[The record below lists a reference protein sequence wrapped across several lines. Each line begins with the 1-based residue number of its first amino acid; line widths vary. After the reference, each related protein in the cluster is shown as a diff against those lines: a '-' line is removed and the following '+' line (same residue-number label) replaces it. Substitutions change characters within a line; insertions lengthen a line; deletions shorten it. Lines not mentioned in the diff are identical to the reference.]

1 MTRTQDV
8 KMFKILHIFFWHF
21 VILVFTFGSWIHFQF
36 ILIQGEKCRCNLS
49 WFCVFLIYPQMA
61 SQLTQSHLL
70 NCYLYSITNSQVCL
84 CLFWDSLSCSD
95 RSIYSQVETK
105 LFLLLS
111 SLLSFLDFFLGYFK
125 YLFLI
130 STLESL
136 CLVPKI
142 VLFLY
147 FGGEQDWVKFIG

>member
-1 MTRTQDV
+1 
-8 KMFKILHIFFWHF
+8 
-21 VILVFTFGSWIHFQF
+21 
-36 ILIQGEKCRCNLS
+36 
-49 WFCVFLIYPQMA
+49 MA

-95 RSIYSQVETK
+95 RSVYSYVETK

-136 CLVPKI
+136 CLVPQR

-147 FGGEQDWVKFIG
+147 LARGGVGVGGGQDWVKFIG